1 MAGNGKF
8 INIQF
13 PFKDGNLGQFIN
25 LNNEDNS
32 AIKSDLMHLI
42 LTRKGERLYMPDFGT
57 DLLKYIFEL
66 NDETTRADIRKDI
79 NETVKKYLPNLSINN
94 VSVTE
99 SESNEH
105 KVDIRID
112 YTVTEETFQETD
124 FILLQI

>member
-1 MAGNGKF
+1 MAGNGKY

-13 PFKDGNLGQFIN
+13 PFKDSDLGFFLN

-57 DLLKYIFEL
+57 DLMKYIFEI
-66 NDETTRADIRKDI
+66 NDETTKENIRTDI
-79 NETVKKYLPNLSINN
+79 NDTVRKYIPNLTVTSIDVEN
-94 VSVTE
+94 ST
-99 SESNEH
+99 SSEH
-105 KVDIRID
+105 KVILRIN
-112 YTVTEETFQETD
+112 YTVTEEAFQETD